1 MPFEKFVVVNGTEHK
16 VQCAKLNAQR
26 LQGLVSFEKFV
37 VQSITI
43 RSRYL
48 NLFYFLVLQNVENRV
63 KNSWSQNHR
72 KSFSIRQLKTCGLE
86 GAYEGFKRASARGLK
101 GVFCELKGR

>member
-1 MPFEKFVVVNGTEHK
+1 MSFEEFVVVNGTEHK

-26 LQGLVSFEKFV
+26 LQAFVSFEKFV

-48 NLFYFLVLQNVENRV
+48 NLFYFLVLQNVE
-63 KNSWSQNHR
+63 
-72 KSFSIRQLKTCGLE
+72 TGL
-86 GAYEGFKRASARGLK
+86 RIHGLRTI
-101 GVFCELKGR
+101 VSLLLSDS

>member
-1 MPFEKFVVVNGTEHK
+1 MP
-16 VQCAKLNAQR
+16 
-26 LQGLVSFEKFV
+26 FEKFV

-43 RSRYL
+43 RSRCL

-63 KNSWSQNHR
+63 QNSWSQSHR

-86 GAYEGFKRASARGLK
+86 GAYEGFKGASGRGLK
-101 GVFCELKGR
+101 GVFCKLKGR

>member
-1 MPFEKFVVVNGTEHK
+1 M
-16 VQCAKLNAQR
+16 
-26 LQGLVSFEKFV
+26 SFEKFV

-48 NLFYFLVLQNVENRV
+48 NLFYFSVLQNVENRI

-72 KSFSIRQLKTCGLE
+72 KSFSIRQLKMRGLE
-86 GAYEGFKRASARGLK
+86 GAYEGFKRALARGLK
-101 GVFCELKGR
+101 GVFCKLKGR

>member
-1 MPFEKFVVVNGTEHK
+1 M
-16 VQCAKLNAQR
+16 
-26 LQGLVSFEKFV
+26 SFEKFV

-63 KNSWSQNHR
+63 KNSWFQYNC
-72 KSFSIRQLKTCGLE
+72 KSFAIRQLKTCGLE
-86 GAYEGFKRASARGLK
+86 GAYEGFKRALGRGLK
-101 GVFCELKGR
+101 GVFCKLKGR